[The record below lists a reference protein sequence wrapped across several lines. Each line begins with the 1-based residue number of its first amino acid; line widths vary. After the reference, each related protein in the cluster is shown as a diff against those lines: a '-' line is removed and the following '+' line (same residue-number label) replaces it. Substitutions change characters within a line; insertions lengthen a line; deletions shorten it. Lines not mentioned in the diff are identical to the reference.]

1 MSTVEPLSH
10 AHTTNACI
18 TNDGLVEKE
27 KKEMTNQYV
36 DEKRLVFSSDLR
48 EWRGMS
54 DRVYTIPCKKNIKKT
69 PVFSSDY
76 GYKKAV

>member
-1 MSTVEPLSH
+1 MKINKMSTVEPLSH

-48 EWRGMS
+48 E
-54 DRVYTIPCKKNIKKT
+54 
-69 PVFSSDY
+69 
-76 GYKKAV
+76 